1 MRSETIP
8 VPRSHIPH
16 TDSELQLHENMA
28 DAEWR
33 DICMYDR
40 LVRGIYERYYK
51 IATGTYEQSISVVAI
66 KTMEQSLE
74 SIESTRRQSCAS
86 SLQIQAV
93 TPSGSTES
101 SLCSSLPEKDE
112 LNNDIPVQQLESE
125 QEWSISGFE
134 NIDWERSADLKSS
147 GSTINTSEMEHSD
160 DDEDTDIF
168 NLEL

>member
-1 MRSETIP
+1 

-16 TDSELQLHENMA
+16 TESELQLHENMA

-51 IATGTYEQSISVVAI
+51 VTTGTYEQSISVVAI

-74 SIESTRRQSCAS
+74 NIESTRRQSCAS
-86 SLQIQAV
+86 SLQIQGV
-93 TPSGSTES
+93 TPSSSTES
-101 SLCSSLPEKDE
+101 SLSSSLHEKDE
-112 LNNDIPVQQLESE
+112 LNNDMQQLESE

-134 NIDWERSADLKSS
+134 NIDCERSADLKSS
-147 GSTINTSEMEHSD
+147 GSTINTFEMEHSD